1 MAFDEK
7 LASRIRIILKNKK
20 NIVEKDL
27 FGTLCFMFNGNMLCC
42 ADNKSQLI
50 IRVGSKQY
58 DKALTHKH
66 AREMDFTG
74 TPLKGLVHVSFAG
87 ISNNNQLSQWINMGL
102 QFTSS
107 LPGKL
112 PKRRMRSPYKIRK
125 MQSTFLVVGGRIII
139 EKNN

>member
-1 MAFDEK
+1 MAFDER

-74 TPLKGLVHVSFAG
+74 RPLKGLVYVSSAG

-102 QFTSS
+102 NFNSS

-112 PKRRMRSPYKIRK
+112 PKRRIHSPYKIRK
-125 MQSTFLVVGGRIII
+125 I
-139 EKNN
+139 

>member
-1 MAFDEK
+1 MAYDEK

-42 ADNKSQLI
+42 VDNKSQLI

-66 AREMDFTG
+66 AREMDFIG
-74 TPLKGLVHVSFAG
+74 RPLKGLTMSLSPVYPIT
-87 ISNNNQLSQWINMGL
+87 ISYHNEINMGL
-102 QFTSS
+102 NFTSS

-112 PKRRMRSPYKIRK
+112 FKRRIHSPNKIRE
-125 MQSTFLVVGGRIII
+125 M
-139 EKNN
+139 